1 MLDWFVWIDC
11 ELELF
16 GELPDLRRGAFEVQ
30 CQVCPRLCAQ
40 YDVLCDSHRLD
51 QHKVLVAHTDSKC
64 NRVVRRLDLAH
75 LSIDNDLPAVGRVEA
90 IRDAHRR
97 RLTRAILPHDRVDRP
112 RLYDDVDVIV
122 GDHVA
127 EAFSYLSEFEHSIW
141 S

>member
-1 MLDWFVWIDC
+1 
-11 ELELF
+11 
-16 GELPDLRRGAFEVQ
+16 LPTRPIRFDVA
-30 CQVCPRLCAQ
+30 RLAVN
-40 YDVLCDSHRLD
+40 Y
-51 QHKVLVAHTDSKC
+51 
-64 NRVVRRLDLAH
+64 DLA
-75 LSIDNDLPAVGRVEA
+75 AVGRIKAVS
-90 IRDAHRR
+90 DAHRR